1 MPYDAYY
8 LIPLMAIKQLLENL
22 NHILFGGKL
31 IGRLNFTLG
40 LDIHKRLLRILAPY
54 CEQKGAL
61 IPVLQKVQE
70 ELGYLPEE
78 AISEIA
84 YFLGVSESE
93 VYGVASF
100 YAQFRFIRQGEH
112 TIKVCQG
119 TACHVRGG
127 RHILEAVEREISIQP
142 GETTEDYKFSLEV
155 SKELPAAL
163 ASFLPSK
170 SQGYAKQRRC
180 HGYHYPDYK

>member
-1 MPYDAYY
+1 MR
-8 LIPLMAIKQLLENL
+8 Q
-22 NHILFGGKL
+22 
-31 IGRLNFTLG
+31 RLSQ
-40 LDIHKRLLRILAPY
+40 ILAPY
-54 CEQKGAL
+54 RGQRGAL
-61 IPVLQKVQE
+61 IPVLQKVQG

-84 YFLGVSESE
+84 HFLGVSESE

-127 RHILEAVEREISIQP
+127 RRILEAVERETGIQP
-142 GETTEDYKFSLEV
+142 GETTEDYKFSLERV
-155 SKELPAAL
+155 ACFGSCAL
-163 ASFLPSK
+163 APVMVVDK
-170 SQGYAKQRRC
+170 TVHGRMTTAKARKTLAE
-180 HGYHYPDYK
+180 Y